1 MAVMV
6 FNIMVSSLHKD
17 QYDYISVILYVVS
30 LAVNSWIKLNLIP
43 PTPFFQFQV
52 WQQFSQE
59 TGHCITTKLQ
69 LYHTS
74 SHRGRG
80 VWHLQYLEW
89 GDQGCPHNVGH
100 FLGWFYS
107 QYTTPC
113 NY

>member
-1 MAVMV
+1 
-6 FNIMVSSLHKD
+6 
-17 QYDYISVILYVVS
+17 
-30 LAVNSWIKLNLIP
+30 
-43 PTPFFQFQV
+43 V
-52 WQQFSQE
+52 WRQFSQE

-100 FLGWFYS
+100 FLGWYYS
-107 QYTTPC
+107 QTTSCASAGSLDITLAEPHPSS
-113 NY
+113 NTRQIKNEMANVVVQQHSHKLLKMGAY